1 MFSKKKEQR
10 NKLLKSIKHFG
21 DSYRVSKK
29 KPFIVLGRFPIN
41 VRVYKDTPEKGM
53 VTFITVGL
61 SYFDLN
67 ICDHNLIRQELVLTI
82 EGNYQDDVFENLLY
96 KISMKMIK
104 ERRPLFPE
112 EVIDINVNGLVNVVP
127 TEYSNLVAESGVW
140 FDPEL
145 LTFYV
150 NDIQT
155 VFVEILLVSNELGSL
170 ALTNFESYKQKYR
183 LASF

>member
-1 MFSKKKEQR
+1 MFFKKKEQR
-10 NKLLKSIKHFG
+10 NKLFESIKHFG
-21 DSYRVSKK
+21 ECYRVSKK
-29 KPFIVLGRFPIN
+29 KPFIVLVRFPIN
-41 VRVYKDTPEKGM
+41 VMVYKDTPEKGM

-67 ICDHNLIRQELVLTI
+67 ICDHNVIRQELVLTI
-82 EGNYQDDVFENLLY
+82 EGNYQDEKFENLLY
-96 KISMKMIK
+96 KISMEMIK
-104 ERRPLFPE
+104 DRRPLFPE
-112 EVIDINVNGLVNVVP
+112 EVIDINVNRLVDVVP

-150 NDIQT
+150 SDIQT
-155 VFVEILLVSNELGSL
+155 VFVEILLVSKELGSL
-170 ALTNFESYKQKYR
+170 ALKNFESFKQKYT